1 MMNEQIRALIALQQ
15 IDTEIRRLKEK
26 RARMPK
32 LLEKLHDTLRSAL
45 ATVEEAQRDLERLL
59 QDKRAK
65 ERDLE
70 IAADHLRKLKD
81 RTREIKTN
89 KEYLAHLAE
98 IEAAQSSQKTVED
111 DLLGLMEALEEATAA
126 VAGVKRR
133 FAEEELLLHREEANI
148 REASAQ
154 IEETLRQQEA
164 GRNSAALQ
172 VDPGTLSL
180 YEKLLQRGGGVAVVA
195 IERGSCVGC
204 HMSLPPQS
212 VNAVREGDRVLTC
225 PQCHRILYWPQ
236 EN

>member
-1 MMNEQIRALIALQQ
+1 MNEQIRVLIALQQ
-15 IDTEIRRLKEK
+15 NDTEIQRLKEK
-26 RARMPK
+26 RARLPK
-32 LLEKLHDTLRSAL
+32 LLEKLHGKLRSAL
-45 ATVEEAQRDLERLL
+45 ATVEEAQRDLERL
-59 QDKRAK
+59 QQHKRAK

-98 IEAAQSSQKTVED
+98 IEAAQASHKALED
-111 DLLGLMEALEEATAA
+111 DLLGLMEALEEAPAA
-126 VAGVKRR
+126 VAERKRQ
-133 FAEEELLLHREEANI
+133 FAEEETRLHQEEAKI

-154 IEETLRQQEA
+154 IEEALRQQEA

-172 VDPGTLSL
+172 ADPGTLSH

-212 VNAVREGDRVLTC
+212 VNAVRAGDRVLTC

-236 EN
+236 ES